1 MTVTVED
8 VLTASGASV
17 DDTTLAQSCLDQ
29 ANAYVDDYVTN
40 TLIDA
45 LNPVPTVIRDAGV
58 LTCATDLFARSKA
71 PFGQQIM
78 TDASGTPIT
87 TRLGADP
94 LAGVR
99 PKFRPWCFNTG
110 FAYPDPTLTP

>member
-1 MTVTVED
+1 MTVTADD
-8 VLTASGASV
+8 VLAASGAGV
-17 DDTTLAQSCLDQ
+17 DDTALAQSCLDQ

-40 TLIDA
+40 ALIDT

-78 TDASGTPIT
+78 TDAAGTPIP
-87 TRLGADP
+87 TRLGTDP
-94 LAGVR
+94 LGGVR
-99 PKFRPWCFNTG
+99 SKFRPWCFNTG
-110 FAYPDPTLTP
+110 FAYPDPTTTP